1 MAPTTVASSAA
12 STLVDSVTP
21 KGNNNNNSNKAKLTS
36 GSGLLASL
44 TPKSLT
50 KFTLERS
57 TTAPAHPSHVRTI
70 PLDATPEDSA
80 PHIGEQPQGSDSKS
94 RNNSTASGRSD
105 STVSGSSTCSGGS
118 EWDCQSNTTSS
129 SKRSSI
135 WNRSLFTGMRSK
147 SQSSLTALEKNES
160 FLLEHADVP
169 AVPTCLQGHEC
180 RLRRIVEC
188 SQKNVN
194 GLIVRT
200 QHTENDIMQ
209 MVAQHCSHVGCRRKL
224 VNAAM
229 RNLERR
235 ISMLNKYRDAIFH
248 FVVNRH
254 QEVLQKL
261 PLKKAEAEA
270 LFDMCARNAKTCMD
284 LANQGAHNSG
294 TILVSISDRLHKLQ
308 RQLNETTQQELSA
321 HATNSNSA
329 PTRAMSTLSTH
340 THGEGDTEDY
350 VMSVV
355 ATVPQPITFKLQ
367 RPAKTVSRMCSTT
380 STNNNNTLARPS
392 GGFSGGSHSAGP
404 GSPVVGG
411 GAASG
416 SSSPVTG
423 SPGFRSRTKAA
434 MLTKMASSGM

>member
-1 MAPTTVASSAA
+1 MVHPELAPTTVASGGPSI
-12 STLVDSVTP
+12 VDSTP
-21 KGNNNNNSNKAKLTS
+21 KGSKAKLTS
-36 GSGLLASL
+36 ASGLLASL

-57 TTAPAHPSHVRTI
+57 TTAPSHPSNVRTI
-70 PLDATPEDSA
+70 PPDASPADNDEQQQGLDKARS
-80 PHIGEQPQGSDSKS
+80 
-94 RNNSTASGRSD
+94 NSTASGRSD
-105 STVSGSSTCSGGS
+105 STASGSSGYSGGS
-118 EWDCQSNTTSS
+118 EWESQSSTTVS
-129 SKRSSI
+129 SKRSS
-135 WNRSLFTGMRSK
+135 WTRSLFTGMRSK
-147 SQSSLTALEKNES
+147 SQSSLTALEKHDS

-321 HATNSNSA
+321 HATNSNVS
-329 PTRAMSTLSTH
+329 STLSTH

-367 RPAKTVSRMCSTT
+367 RPAKTVSRMCS
-380 STNNNNTLARPS
+380 SSSSNNNNNNSLSAN
-392 GGFSGGSHSAGP
+392 GGVTGSQSAGP
-404 GSPVVGG
+404 ASPAC
-411 GAASG
+411 GAGASAP
-416 SSSPVTG
+416 SSPGASG
-423 SPGFRSRTKAA
+423 SPGFLNRARASK
-434 MLTKMASSGM
+434 LTRLASPGV